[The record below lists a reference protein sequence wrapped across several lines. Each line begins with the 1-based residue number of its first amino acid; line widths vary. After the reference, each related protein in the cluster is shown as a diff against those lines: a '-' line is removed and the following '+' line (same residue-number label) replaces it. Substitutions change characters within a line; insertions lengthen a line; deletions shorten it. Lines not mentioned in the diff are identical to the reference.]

1 MYDTIEQS
9 AFSVLSAFDAMPSA
23 PLLAMSM
30 HLALVPG
37 RVTTRRLSADTEIR
51 VTGGRVWLTQ
61 AADGYDHWLTP
72 GDVMRLPRG
81 ERIWL
86 SVEDHALALVSLT
99 YVPADH
105 AWLRRLAALLRR
117 RSLSG

>member
-9 AFSVLSAFDAMPSA
+9 AFSVLSTHDASRHA
-23 PLLAMSM
+23 SLLAMSM

-37 RVTTRRLSADTEIR
+37 RVTTRRLNADTEIR
-51 VTGGRVWLTQ
+51 VLGARVWLTQ
-61 AADGYDHWLTP
+61 AAEGYDHWLTP

-86 SVEDHALALVSLT
+86 SVEDQTPALVSLT
-99 YVPADH
+99 YVPH
-105 AWLRRLAALLRR
+105 RTSWLQRLAAVLRGGL
-117 RSLSG
+117 LSG

>member
-1 MYDTIEQS
+1 MYDTLEQS
-9 AFSVLSAFDAMPSA
+9 ALSVLSAVDATRRA

-51 VTGGRVWLTQ
+51 VLGARVWLTQ
-61 AADGYDHWLTP
+61 AADGYDHWLGP

-86 SVEDHALALVSLT
+86 SVEDQASALVSLT
-99 YVPADH
+99 YVPA
-105 AWLRRLAALLRR
+105 ARSWLQRVAAVLGR
-117 RSLSG
+117 RSRSG